1 MLTYEFDIELAKEGV
16 IVIHN
21 LFLDEELRS
30 KISNYS
36 CNYYISMP
44 TELSNQQK
52 EIISN
57 IIDNYD
63 MENSWFSTLVDGN
76 LEDITYDEIK
86 NILSNKNK

>member
-1 MLTYEFDIELAKEGV
+1 MLTYEIDTESAKEGV

-21 LFLDEELRS
+21 LLLDEELRS
-30 KISNYS
+30 EISNYS
-36 CNYYISMP
+36 CNYYVSMP

-52 EIISN
+52 EIMSN
-57 IIDNYD
+57 IINNYD